1 MSQLHVSMH
10 ILFNTHFPLLS
21 SEPFFIYVLSL
32 PSFLHALTIYMKR
45 ERKKQKLEV
54 KEERKMEVVVV
65 EQVDALAAA
74 ATVAAAAAAVEEEL
88 WGMRLK
94 DGDVVVDELM
104 TWSTVL
110 PSCWDVEFVE
120 KNYGVLF
127 EDVIWEDDLWN
138 LNTST

>member
-1 MSQLHVSMH
+1 
-10 ILFNTHFPLLS
+10 
-21 SEPFFIYVLSL
+21 
-32 PSFLHALTIYMKR
+32 MKR

-54 KEERKMEVVVV
+54 KEERKMEVAVVV

-74 ATVAAAAAAVEEEL
+74 AMVAAAAAVEEEEL
-88 WGMRLK
+88 WGMRLTE
-94 DGDVVVDELM
+94 GDVVVDELM

-110 PSCWDVEFVE
+110 PSCWNVEFVE

-127 EDVIWEDDLWN
+127 EDVVWEDDLWN

>member
-1 MSQLHVSMH
+1 
-10 ILFNTHFPLLS
+10 
-21 SEPFFIYVLSL
+21 
-32 PSFLHALTIYMKR
+32 MKR